1 MLETSFSILFYLKK
15 PKGYTRGEVPIYM
28 RITVNGAKK
37 EIGTKHSFDPDR
49 WNSDAQRAKG
59 TNESSKTIN
68 AYLDTLERKVH
79 DARLKLLENTKAVTA
94 EALVKILTGQEDKPR
109 MLLEI
114 FEHHNAQMAALENTE
129 YAPATVKR
137 YDTTLEHTRSFIT
150 WKYNLPDIEI
160 KNLSF
165 DFVSDM
171 EFWLKSVRKC
181 NHNSS
186 IKYIGNMRKIVNY
199 CLKTGWLQRD
209 PFFGFKMAKRE
220 VVRDFLSDDELQSLT
235 AKRFAIDRLSQVRDI
250 FFFSCYT
257 GLAFIDVFQL
267 TPASIAKGV
276 DGKQWIFTSRQKT
289 DTPTRV
295 PLLPQAQDILN
306 KYKDHPRCINEGK
319 VVPILSNQK
328 MNAYLKEIADVCG
341 ITKTLTFHIARH
353 TFATTV
359 TLNNNMPIESVS
371 KMLGHKSIKITQHYA
386 KIMDKKVS
394 EDMLQLQKRL
404 ISKTTI

>member
-15 PKGYTRGEVPIYM
+15 PKGYTRGEVPVYM
-28 RITVNGAKK
+28 RITVNGARK
-37 EIGTKHSFDPDR
+37 EIGTKHSCDPDR

-59 TNESSKTIN
+59 TNELSKTIN

-79 DARLKLLENTKAVTA
+79 DARLKLLENTKPVTA
-94 EALVKILTGQEDKPR
+94 EALVKILTGNDEKPL

-114 FEHHNAQMAALENTE
+114 FEHHNLQMAALENTE

-137 YDTTLEHTRSFIT
+137 YDTTLEHTRSFIA
-150 WKYNLPDIEI
+150 WKYKLPDIEI
-160 KNLSF
+160 KSLSF

-181 NHNSS
+181 NHNSA

-220 VVRDFLSDDELQSLT
+220 VVREFLSDDELKTL
-235 AKRFAIDRLSQVRDI
+235 AGKRFSIDRLSQVRDI
-250 FFFSCYT
+250 FLFSCYT

-289 DTPTRV
+289 DTPTRI

-306 KYKDHPRCINEGK
+306 KYKDHPKCINEGK

-328 MNAYLKEIADVCG
+328 MNAYLKEIADVCR

-359 TLNNNMPIESVS
+359 TLNNDVPIESVS

-394 EDMLQLQKRL
+394 ADMQLL
-404 ISKTTI
+404 SSKLAK